1 MNGWN
6 AFYTLNMILLTQI
19 ITEKTHG
26 SHEIFTYLFAIQV
39 VITLIIVIAFL
50 LHIRKS
56 VNKRNI
62 IENNYIKSINELT
75 TNHIE
80 QVEKIRTNS
89 NKREEERSR
98 QWFES
103 EKETLKVL
111 SGVSKLLDLN
121 EKITK
126 IESSKIMLKL
136 DEFHE
141 ILKKATSENGED
153 NGET

>member
-1 MNGWN
+1 
-6 AFYTLNMILLTQI
+6 MILLTQL
-19 ITEKTHG
+19 ITEKTHD
-26 SHEIFTYLFAIQV
+26 SHEIFIYLFAIQV
-39 VITLIIVIAFL
+39 VITLIIVIVFL

-56 VNKRNI
+56 INKRNT
-62 IENNYIKSINELT
+62 IESNYIKSINELT

-136 DEFHE
+136 DEFLE
-141 ILKKATSENGED
+141 ILKKTTGENGEY

>member
-1 MNGWN
+1 
-6 AFYTLNMILLTQI
+6 MILLTELN
-19 ITEKTHG
+19 TEKFND
-26 SHEIFTYLFAIQV
+26 SHEIFVYLFIIQV
-39 VITLIIVIAFL
+39 VITILITVAFFV
-50 LHIRKS
+50 HIRKS
-56 VNKRNI
+56 IKKRNN
-62 IENNYIKSINELT
+62 IEKKYFDNINNLT

-111 SGVSKLLDLN
+111 GGVSKLLDLN

-126 IESSKIMLKL
+126 LESTKIMSKL
-136 DEFHE
+136 DELIE
-141 ILKKATSENGED
+141 ELKKLKKKILSINDEGDGKT
-153 NGET
+153 